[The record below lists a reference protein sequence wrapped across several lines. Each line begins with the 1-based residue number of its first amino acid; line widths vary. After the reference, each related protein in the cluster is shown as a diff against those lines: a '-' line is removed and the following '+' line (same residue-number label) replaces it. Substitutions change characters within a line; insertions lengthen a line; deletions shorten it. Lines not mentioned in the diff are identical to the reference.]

1 MFQGLDNQLPR
12 LSFVHVLLIQERES
26 SIVFYLPCLTFS
38 SLQIMRV
45 KTLQIEKKMA
55 EITNSN
61 AISRHSVHSFM
72 RFRFLKEPDKVAAD
86 AFQPS

>member
-38 SLQIMRV
+38 SLQIMYV

-55 EITNSN
+55 GIINSD
-61 AISRHSVHSFM
+61 AILHRLVQPNMCFQ
-72 RFRFLKEPDKVAAD
+72 FLKKPDKVATC
-86 AFQPS
+86 AF